1 MTTTFPF
8 QPTNER
14 IAARHRGEVVLLNQ
28 TRPEMDMMSDYTMTI
43 DGRAAGAPGG
53 LQVMNPATGDVF
65 ASAPDCSPAELNAAV
80 EAARRAYLSWGKRPI
95 AERQDMVRRAGER
108 LIEYADEL
116 AQLFTR
122 EQGRPVRG
130 AKLEITG
137 AGAWMQAVAT
147 MAPPAHVM
155 VDSDQQRIETRYVPL
170 GVVCAIAPWNFPVN
184 LAMWKVAPALVAG
197 NTMVLKPSPF
207 TPLCTLKI
215 GELFRDIFPPGVLN
229 VISGG
234 DALGPMMTAHPGFA
248 KISFTGSTAT
258 GKRVMESAAKDLKRL
273 TLELGGNDAAIVLP
287 DVDLDE
293 VAPKIFFGAFAN
305 TAQICVAT
313 KRLYVHE
320 DVYEGLRDRLV
331 AIARGTKVGDGA
343 EQGTG
348 LGPIQNHRQYECVV
362 QLLEDAKAQGLT
374 LHQGGDVPASGYFI
388 PITIVD
394 DPPEASRVVQEEA
407 FGPILPMLRFSD
419 VDEVIARANDSPY
432 GLAGAV
438 WSKDVDRAVDIARRL
453 ETGTV
458 WINQNLN
465 LRPDTPFAGHKQSGF
480 GVENG
485 IEGLLEYMAPQS
497 VYVARS

>member
-1 MTTTFPF
+1 
-8 QPTNER
+8 
-14 IAARHRGEVVLLNQ
+14 
-28 TRPEMDMMSDYTMTI
+28 MDMMSDYRMTI

-53 LQVMNPATGDVF
+53 LPVVNPATGEVF
-65 ASAPDCSPAELNAAV
+65 ASAPDCSSAELDAAV

-108 LIEYADEL
+108 LIEHADAL
-116 AQLFTR
+116 SRLFTR

-137 AGAWMQAVAT
+137 AGAWMQAAAAMT
-147 MAPPAHVM
+147 PPARVTL
-155 VDSDQQRIETRYVPL
+155 DSDLQRIETRYVPL

-229 VISGG
+229 VVSGG
-234 DALGPMMTAHPGFA
+234 DALGPLMTAHPGFA

-348 LGPIQNHRQYECVV
+348 LGPIQNHRQYERVV
-362 QLLEDAKAQGLT
+362 QLLEEAKAKGLT

-394 DPPEASRVVQEEA
+394 NPPEASRVVQEEA

-419 VDEVIARANDSPY
+419 VEDVIARANDSPY